1 MCIYFYILNQPT
13 RATTIHKKWIYM
25 NLYLFISLSYVFL
38 SFADFLFLIVH
49 NNKTHI
55 FDVFFLLLLV
65 FLFRTHDIYFRISL
79 WMYDSELFS
88 CSSNVDSKNATKNTQ
103 VLFWKKWIPFFYQ
116 NAFIIFFFSSFA
128 FFNIKI
134 TTTKKIPCYKYSRIN
149 TMWS

>member
-1 MCIYFYILNQPT
+1 MYIFLYTKPANEGHYYTQ
-13 RATTIHKKWIYM
+13 KKWIYM

-55 FDVFFLLLLV
+55 FDVFFLLLLLV

-79 WMYDSELFS
+79 WIYDSELFS

-116 NAFIIFFFSSFA
+116 NAFIIFFFSFRRLPFS
-128 FFNIKI
+128 ISK
-134 TTTKKIPCYKYSRIN
+134 
-149 TMWS
+149 